1 MVETKE
7 HEIAS
12 IGTAKPKPLIGDR
25 AIGRDGGCVVGS
37 ETETIT
43 QREIIET
50 MIEAFSGYEIIGK
63 CVGMNKS
70 KAYRYIKG
78 DLGLNTLREFD
89 TLLEKTKLIYNIDY
103 PRHLLTHAMDFYRLS
118 NGSLQRKHHKR
129 ANVQFEGN
137 SILLGMI
144 TNLQTGKVYFTT
156 WLDEDE
162 TELKAIQLIE
172 KVMDSPHE
180 NITAIQ
186 TDRYLKDLTADCERL
201 GITVATYGKSV
212 KHPYNSKA
220 EQPFTNISKQFY
232 LMMGM
237 GYGVITKAYNKFTPK
252 EQIAEYRKML
262 AVNQFG
268 GLTQSEALQL
278 FNSIL
283 EIHYNNDGKPLVR
296 IKRQLKA
303 KRLELIAQQQIKEPS
318 K

>member
-1 MVETKE
+1 MDETKRNQN
-7 HEIAS
+7 AS
-12 IGTAKPKPLIGDR
+12 IGTAKPKPLIGHE
-25 AIGRDGGCVVGS
+25 AIGRDGGCMNGS
-37 ETETIT
+37 EEQPITEI
-43 QREIIET
+43 EIIET

-70 KAYRYIKG
+70 KAYRYITE
-78 DLGLNTLREFD
+78 DLQLRTLREFD
-89 TLLEKTKLIYNIDY
+89 KLLEHTRLIYNVDY

-129 ANVQFEGN
+129 ANVKFEK
-137 SILLGMI
+137 SSLLLGMI
-144 TNLQTGKVYFTT
+144 TNLQTGKVYFST

-162 TELKAIQLIE
+162 TELKAIHLIE

-180 NITAIQ
+180 NIVSIQ
-186 TDRYLKDLTADCERL
+186 TDRYLKGLTADCEQL
-201 GITVATYGKSV
+201 GITVVAYGKDV
-212 KHPYNSKA
+212 KHPYNTKA

-237 GYGVITKAYNKFTPK
+237 GYGRITKAYNKFTPK
-252 EQIAEYRKML
+252 EQIAQYRKML
-262 AVNQFG
+262 AINQFG

-283 EIHYNNDGKPLVR
+283 EIHYNNDAKPLVR

-303 KRLELIAQQQIKEPS
+303 KRLRLIAQQTIKEPS